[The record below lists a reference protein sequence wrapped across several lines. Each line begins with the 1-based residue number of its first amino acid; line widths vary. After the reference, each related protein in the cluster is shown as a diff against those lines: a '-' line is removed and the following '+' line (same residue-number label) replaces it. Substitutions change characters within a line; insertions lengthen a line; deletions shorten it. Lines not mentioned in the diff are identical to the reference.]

1 MTEREVPRPITAHY
15 ITPGYLGRSR
25 WISYHQQFAL
35 LRAVGAR
42 RILEIGPGP
51 GIVTAALRACGLDVV
66 TADIDHGTRPDV
78 VADVRRLDEA
88 FPPASFDAVAAFEVL
103 EHLTREDARVALDR
117 MARVSRSHVVI
128 SLPYAGVTLRF
139 VARLFEIDSDRPLRI
154 GWRVPA
160 FWRARPM
167 CHEHRWEP
175 GLRGC
180 SLASV
185 RRMLEGACV
194 IEREERLAET
204 GDQVFFVLRKR

>member
-1 MTEREVPRPITAHY
+1 MTEREVPPPITAQY

-25 WISYHQQFAL
+25 WISYQQQFAL
-35 LRAVGAR
+35 LRSVGAR
-42 RILEIGPGP
+42 RILEVGPGP

-66 TADIDHGTRPDV
+66 TVDIDAGTRPDV

-88 FPPASFDAVAAFEVL
+88 FEPGSFDAVAAFEVL
-103 EHLTREDARVALDR
+103 EHLTLADAQLALDR

-128 SLPYAGVTLRF
+128 SLPYTGVTVRF

-154 GWRVPA
+154 GWRMPA
-160 FWRARPM
+160 FWRSRPM
-167 CHEHRWEP
+167 CDEHRWEP

-185 RRMLEGACV
+185 RRMLQGAFV
-194 IEREERLAET
+194 IEREDFLAET
-204 GDQVFFVLRKR
+204 GGQVFFALRKR